1 MHLKSCLNSDPD
13 NGRCARAH
21 RRLRAFEKSLK
32 KAQGFA
38 ESGAWRPVLSALRGG
53 KVGGLG
59 LIEDV
64 TAAIQADAAIA
75 EGDSEPILPV
85 QLRDPLAHSALLHEL
100 RALHCRAY
108 FELDELA
115 KAKPF
120 CEAVLARDPDNAFAL
135 AARGEE
141 HLAAERYEDA
151 VRDLEKALQTAGGQD
166 RGLHA
171 RLQKAQKRLKLSK
184 TKDYYAVLS
193 VPRTASAAEI
203 KKAFRKAAKIHHPDK
218 GGSPEKMAQVNE
230 AFGVLGNQELRDRY
244 DAGDDPN
251 DPAGGQGG
259 FANPFQQGGHPFQQ
273 FVSDCAALLLRHPE
287 DASLSLSLNGPP
299 ASERPPCDE
308 QPC

>member
-1 MHLKSCLNSDPD
+1 MGAAHGLTVACVPLRSRS
-13 NGRCARAH
+13 RRHRASP
-21 RRLRAFEKSLK
+21 RA
-32 KAQGFA
+32 A
-38 ESGAWRPVLSALRGG
+38 PGG
-53 KVGGLG
+53 QCGLG

-273 FVSDCAALLLRHPE
+273 FVSDYAALLLRQPE
-287 DASLSLSLNGPP
+287 TSGLSICLNGPP
-299 ASERPPCDE
+299 ASERPPCE